1 MPDSTAN
8 LSALEDIPMK
18 RFLVSATMLA
28 LLSVPALAAKNS
40 QTVNVPE
47 KMNAGS
53 TPLAPGEYEVTWT
66 GTGANVQVTFTRN
79 RKVLV
84 TVPAKIV
91 EQNNKLEGLD
101 TDSQGG
107 VETLQAI
114 RLRNMS
120 LILEG

>member
-1 MPDSTAN
+1 
-8 LSALEDIPMK
+8 MK

-47 KMNAGS
+47 PMKAGS
-53 TPLAPGEYEVTWT
+53 TQLAAGDYEVTWT
-66 GTGANVQVTFTRN
+66 GAGANGQVTFARN

-91 EQNNKLEGLD
+91 LENNKLEGLD
-101 TDSQGG
+101 TDNQGG
-107 VETLQAI
+107 VATLQVI

-120 LILEG
+120 LILEGSTLAEK